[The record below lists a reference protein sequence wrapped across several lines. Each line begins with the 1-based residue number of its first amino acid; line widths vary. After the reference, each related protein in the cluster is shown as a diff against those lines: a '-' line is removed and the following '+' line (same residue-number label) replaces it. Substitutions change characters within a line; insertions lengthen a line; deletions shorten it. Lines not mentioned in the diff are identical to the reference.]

1 VSEVAPGVFVHF
13 GTIAVMNRENEG
25 AIANVGFIVGAE
37 AVAVIDTGGS
47 VQEGRELLAAIRA
60 RTAKPV
66 RYVINTHAHP
76 DHIFG
81 NAAFLDEHP
90 VFVGHRNLP
99 QAMAARAAYYLV
111 NFRQSMGEALISEV
125 KIVPPARLVADILGL
140 DLGDRNLTLKAWPT
154 SHSDTDLTVLDAE
167 SSTLFAGDLL
177 FVGHIPV
184 LDGSLLGWLRNLDA
198 LARVPARRV
207 VPGHGPL
214 IADWP
219 QGLADERRYLDRLA
233 GDIRGMIKGGVAIG
247 AAVQTA
253 GGSEKDRW
261 ALFEAYNA
269 RNATAAFAELEWE

>member
-1 VSEVAPGVFVHF
+1 
-13 GTIAVMNRENEG
+13 
-25 AIANVGFIVGAE
+25 
-37 AVAVIDTGGS
+37 

-99 QAMAARAAYYLV
+99 QAMATRAAYYLV
-111 NFRQSMGEALISEV
+111 NFRQSMGEALMSEA
-125 KIVPPARLVADILGL
+125 KIVPPARLVTDTLDL
-140 DLGDRNLTLKAWPT
+140 DLGGRYLTLKAWPT

-167 SSTLFAGDLL
+167 SSTLFAGDLV

-198 LARVPARRV
+198 LASIPAQRV

-214 IADWP
+214 ITDWP
-219 QGLADERRYLDRLA
+219 QGLTDERRYLDRLA
-233 GDIRGMIKGGVAIG
+233 ADIRDMIKTGVPIA
-247 AAVQTA
+247 AAVKTA
-253 GGSEKDRW
+253 GDSEKDRW